1 MLKMESS
8 KVIEKIAKLRAEIA
22 RHDEL
27 YHREAKP
34 LISDFD
40 YDQLK
45 YELAALETA
54 NPELLLEESP
64 SNKVGDDR
72 LEGFT
77 TYRHRS
83 PMQSLENTYSE
94 SELRDFHARIVRLL
108 GEEQSFS
115 YVVEPK
121 LDGVAVSLTYE
132 QGKLIRAV
140 TRGNGV
146 EGDDV
151 TENVRTIQSLP
162 HQLSGSSHPDVI
174 EIRGEIYMT
183 NAEFV
188 RINQGREEAGL
199 ETYANPRNLTAG
211 TIKQLDRSEVA
222 KRNLAI
228 VLYGLGFCE
237 PLIVSSQS
245 DFQNLLKNWGLPV
258 VEKFWQAE
266 DIDQMWVQ
274 IMELDSARHAFSYAT
289 DGAVVKVDLIA
300 MQQELGSTAK
310 APRWAI
316 AYKFAAEQSE
326 TLLREITVQ
335 VGRTG
340 VLTPVAELK
349 PVQLAGTTVSR
360 ATLHNQEEIARK
372 DVRVGDTVIVEKAGE
387 IIPAVVSVV
396 VAKRPVDSKVFHF
409 PKACP
414 ICETPAIQLPGE
426 IAKRCPNLSCP
437 AQVRRRLEHFAS
449 KQCLDIEGMG
459 QAVVEQLVEKELIS
473 RLPDIYRLRG
483 EDLIELEKFAEKS
496 VENLL
501 QGIELSKSAE
511 LWRFIHGLGIQQVG
525 ATAAKDLARRF
536 GSLKKLAAA
545 DQEDLVKI
553 DGIGEKTAAG
563 IHAYFRETLNMQL
576 MEEFKELGIDPTA
589 PVVEEVTEGVFA
601 GKTVVLT
608 GTLPT
613 MSRSDAGKRIEAAG
627 GKVSSSV
634 SKKTDYVLAGAEA
647 GSKLEKAKK
656 LGVTVLDEEAFLQM
670 LNQKPLD

>member
-1 MLKMESS
+1 MEFS
-8 KVIEKIAKLRAEIA
+8 KVIEKIAELRAEIA

-27 YHREAKP
+27 YYREAKP

-45 YELAALETA
+45 IELAALEVE
-54 NPELLLEESP
+54 NPELSLEESP

-83 PMQSLENTYSE
+83 PMQSLDNTYSE

-115 YVVEPK
+115 YVMEPK

-162 HQLSGSSHPDVI
+162 HQLSGSSHPVVI

-228 VLYGLGFCE
+228 VLYGLGHCE

-245 DFQNLLKNWGLPV
+245 DFQHLLKSWGLPV
-258 VEKFWQAE
+258 VEKFWKAE
-266 DIDQMWVQ
+266 DIDQVWVQ
-274 IMELDSARHAFSYAT
+274 IMELDSARHDFSYAT
-289 DGAVVKVDLIA
+289 DGAVVKVDSIA

-340 VLTPVAELK
+340 VLTPVAELE

-360 ATLHNQEEIARK
+360 ATLHNQEEITRK
-372 DVRVGDTVIVEKAGE
+372 DVRIGDTVIVEKAGE

-396 VAKRPVDSKVFHF
+396 LAKRPTDSEIFHF
-409 PKACP
+409 PEACP
-414 ICETPAIQLPGE
+414 ICETATIQLPDE
-426 IAKRCPNLSCP
+426 IAKRCPNLNCP

-473 RLPDIYRLRG
+473 RLSDIYRLRG
-483 EDLIELEKFAEKS
+483 ENLIELEKFAEKS

-501 QGIELSKSAE
+501 QGIELSKRAE
-511 LWRFIHGLGIQQVG
+511 LWRFIHGFGIQQVG
-525 ATAAKDLARRF
+525 STAAKDLAKTF
-536 GSLKKLAAA
+536 GSLEELAAA
-545 DQEDLVKI
+545 TEADLVTI

-563 IHAYFRETLNMQL
+563 IHAYFRDPLNIQL
-576 MEEFKELGIDPTA
+576 MEEFKELGIIPTA
-589 PVVEEVTEGVFA
+589 PVVEEVTEGAFT

-634 SKKTDYVLAGAEA
+634 SKKTDYVLAGDEA

-656 LGVTVLDEEAFLQM
+656 LGVTILDEESFLQM
-670 LNQKPLD
+670 LN

>member
-1 MLKMESS
+1 MESS
-8 KVIEKIAKLRAEIA
+8 KVIDKIMKLRAEIA

-34 LISDFD
+34 LISDFE

-45 YELAALETA
+45 VELVALEA
-54 NPELLLEESP
+54 ENPELALEESP

-77 TYRHRS
+77 TYPHRS
-83 PMQSLENTYSE
+83 PMQSLDNTYSE

-132 QGKLIRAV
+132 QGKLVRAV

-162 HQLSGSSHPDVI
+162 HQLSGNNHPEVI

-188 RINQGREEAGL
+188 RINRGREEAGL

-228 VLYGLGFCE
+228 VLYGLGYCE
-237 PLIVSSQS
+237 PLIVSRQS
-245 DFQNLLKNWGLPV
+245 DFQNLLKGWGLPV

-266 DIDQMWVQ
+266 DIDQVWSQ
-274 IMELDSARHAFSYAT
+274 IMELDAARQDFSYAT
-289 DGAVVKVDLIA
+289 DGAVVKVDSIA
-300 MQQELGSTAK
+300 LQEELGSTAK

-316 AYKFAAEQSE
+316 AYKFAAEQAE
-326 TLLREITVQ
+326 TLLKEITVQ

-340 VLTPVAELK
+340 VLTPVAELQ

-360 ATLHNQEEIARK
+360 ATLHNQEEVARK

-396 VAKRPVDSKVFHF
+396 MAKRPADSEVYHF
-409 PKACP
+409 PEACP
-414 ICETPAIQLPGE
+414 ICQTLAIQIPGE
-426 IAKRCPNLSCP
+426 VAKRCPNLSCP

-459 QAVVEQLVEKELIS
+459 QSVVEQLVEKGLIS
-473 RLPDIYRLRG
+473 RLSDIYRLRS

-501 QGIELSKSAE
+501 QGIELSKRTE
-511 LWRFIHGLGIQQVG
+511 LWRFIHGFGIQQVG
-525 ATAAKDLARRF
+525 AAAAKDLAKTF
-536 GSLKKLAAA
+536 GSLEKLAAA
-545 DQEDLVKI
+545 DQETLVKI
-553 DGIGEKTAAG
+553 DGIGEKTAEG
-563 IHAYFRETLNMQL
+563 IHAYFREPMNTQL
-576 MEEFKELGIDPTA
+576 MEELQKLGIEPMA
-589 PVVEEVTEGVFA
+589 PAVEEVTEGAFS

-613 MSRSDAGKRIEAAG
+613 MTRGEAGKRIEASG

-634 SKKTDYVLAGAEA
+634 SKKTDYVLAGVEA

-656 LGVTVLDEEAFLQM
+656 LGVAILDEEAFLQM
-670 LNQKPLD
+670 LDPLSD

>member
-1 MLKMESS
+1 MESS
-8 KVIEKIAKLRAEIA
+8 KVIEKIAELRAEIA

-27 YHREAKP
+27 YYREAKP

-45 YELAALETA
+45 IELAALEVE
-54 NPELLLEESP
+54 NPELSLEESP

-83 PMQSLENTYSE
+83 PMQSLDNTYSE
-94 SELRDFHARIVRLL
+94 SELRDFHARVVRLL

-115 YVVEPK
+115 YVMEPK

-228 VLYGLGFCE
+228 VLYGLGHCE

-245 DFQNLLKNWGLPV
+245 DFQDLLKSWGLPV

-266 DIDQMWVQ
+266 DIDQVWVQ
-274 IMELDSARHAFSYAT
+274 IMELDSERHDFSYAT
-289 DGAVVKVDLIA
+289 DGAVVKVDSIA

-340 VLTPVAELK
+340 VLTPVAELE

-360 ATLHNQEEIARK
+360 ATLHNQEEITRK

-396 VAKRPVDSKVFHF
+396 LAKRPTDSEVFHF
-409 PKACP
+409 PGACP
-414 ICETPAIQLPGE
+414 ICETATIQLPDE
-426 IAKRCPNLSCP
+426 IAKRCPNLNCP

-473 RLPDIYRLRG
+473 RLSDIYRLRG
-483 EDLIELEKFAEKS
+483 ENLIELEKFAEKS

-501 QGIELSKSAE
+501 QGIELSKRAE
-511 LWRFIHGLGIQQVG
+511 LWRFIHGFGIQQVG
-525 ATAAKDLARRF
+525 STAAKDLAKTF
-536 GSLKKLAAA
+536 GSLEKLAAVTEA
-545 DQEDLVKI
+545 DLVTI

-563 IHAYFRETLNMQL
+563 IHAYFRDPLNIQL
-576 MEEFKELGIDPTA
+576 MEEFKELGIIPTA
-589 PVVEEVTEGVFA
+589 PVVEEVTEGAFT

-634 SKKTDYVLAGAEA
+634 SKKTDYVLAGDEA

-656 LGVTVLDEEAFLQM
+656 LGVTILDEESFLQM
-670 LNQKPLD
+670 FN